1 MSTNFELDE
10 LDRFV
15 AGAIGMPGDRI
26 FYFQVVAG
34 SKILSFKCEK
44 MQVQALG
51 EAIQKILVDVPSLQG
66 KSNYWTN
73 LDLPALNEWNVGT
86 IGIGYEPALDKVIV
100 IFEELV
106 PDDEEG
112 GKARFSLSREQAAT
126 FALNFGAVL
135 AGGRPQCVVCSL
147 PIDVD
152 GYNCV
157 CLN

>member
-1 MSTNFELDE
+1 MSASFELDQV
-10 LDRFV
+10 DRFI
-15 AGAIGMPGDRI
+15 AGAVGMPGDRI
-26 FYFQVVAG
+26 FYFQVVAE
-34 SKILSFKCEK
+34 SRIMSFKCEK

-51 EAIQKILVDVPSLQG
+51 EAIQKILVDLPSLQG
-66 KSNYWTN
+66 KSNYWAP

-86 IGIGYEPALDKVIV
+86 IGIGYEPGLDKVIV

-106 PDDEEG
+106 PEDEDG
-112 GKARFSLSREQAAT
+112 GKARFSLSREQAASYA
-126 FALNFGAVL
+126 FNFGSVL

-147 PIDVD
+147 PIDPD